1 MRTGGTGS
9 EGMFVLLGLIILTI
23 AGIAVMGGPYNF
35 FQAANRLFLNAAENA
50 VLWVRAHL

>member
-9 EGMFVLLGLIILTI
+9 EGMFILMGVVVLTL

-35 FQAANRLFLNAAENA
+35 FQAANRLLLNAAEST
-50 VLWVRAHL
+50 VLWVRTHL

>member
-9 EGMFVLLGLIILTI
+9 EGMFVLLGVIILTL

-35 FQAANRLFLNAAENA
+35 FQAANRLLLNAAESA
-50 VLWVRAHL
+50 VLWARAHL